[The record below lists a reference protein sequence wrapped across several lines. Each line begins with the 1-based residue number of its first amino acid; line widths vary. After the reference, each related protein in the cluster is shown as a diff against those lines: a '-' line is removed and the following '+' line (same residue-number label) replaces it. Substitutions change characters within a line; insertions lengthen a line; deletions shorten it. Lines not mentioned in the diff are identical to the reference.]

1 MHEDSDG
8 HIHVSQEEASG
19 GSKEGVVRWVLI
31 LGLLLAIGLLSVT
44 WITGALTQ
52 GDVESEGDVSGQI
65 SAMEDDGEGTDSIVT
80 ENFADTPGAEP
91 VAEGETNTSEPQ
103 VPATGE

>member
-1 MHEDSDG
+1 MHEDRDG

-19 GSKEGVVRWVLI
+19 GSKEGVVRWVLV

-52 GDVESEGDVSGQI
+52 GDVESQGDVGGQI
-65 SAMEDDGEGTDSIVT
+65 SAVEDDSGDSTDSIVS
-80 ENFADTPGAEP
+80 ENVDSSDDAAGEAEP
-91 VAEGETNTSEPQ
+91 VA
-103 VPATGE
+103 PAAN